1 MKWRNKGKELNQYG
15 VNVCSVYDGH
25 SGIVVFGAGFIG
37 FLVSASGMND
47 TSGDMRVNT
56 ILCIASLVVA
66 LIGLFKMRK
75 EVKE

>member
-1 MKWRNKGKELNQYG
+1 MVKAL
-15 VNVCSVYDGH
+15 
-25 SGIVVFGAGFIG
+25 IGAGFIG

>member
-1 MKWRNKGKELNQYG
+1 MVKAL
-15 VNVCSVYDGH
+15 
-25 SGIVVFGAGFIG
+25 IGAGFIG
-37 FLVSASGMND
+37 FLISASGMND
-47 TSGDMRVNT
+47 TAGDMRANT